1 MTRPRSSDDN
11 PSVPT
16 RRRLDVLVVAASAPS
31 HMYPH
36 LAVVRELVD
45 RGHRVRYAVSGHL
58 ASLVAPTGADV
69 VACTSVLPGAPG
81 APESFDDADPVAGM
95 RIFLDEA
102 IHVLPQLRSA
112 FDTDR
117 PDLVLYDIGGMAGPV
132 AAELWGVPA
141 AQLSPSEV
149 AWDGYYEDMAAILDP
164 LMNSPS
170 GVDYRQTFER
180 WLTAAGTSLTV
191 EDVTG
196 VPRQCLVL
204 IPRIMQRHAD
214 RVSDR
219 YRFVGPCLDPRR
231 EEPGDWT
238 PPPGDGPLALLAL
251 GTAYTDRA
259 DIYRAAIDGLDG
271 AGWRLTI
278 AIGSTTSMDELG
290 PVPNWVQV
298 RTSVPQPAV
307 LARADAFITHAGM
320 GSCSEALWFGVPTVA
335 LPQAVDQPAN
345 ADRLE
350 EIGVGRHLRADPP
363 LPAELG
369 QAVLAVATDPAIRR
383 RLDAVRAQLR
393 GNGGP
398 ARAAEAVE
406 DVAAGRW

>member
-1 MTRPRSSDDN
+1 M
-11 PSVPT
+11 PT
-16 RRRLDVLVVAASAPS
+16 RRRLHILVVAASAPS

-36 LAVVRELVD
+36 LAVIRELVD
-45 RGHRVRYAVSGHL
+45 RGHRVSYAVGGHL
-58 ASLVAPTGADV
+58 SSLVEPTCADV
-69 VACTSVLPGAPG
+69 VPCSSVLPGAPG
-81 APESFDDADPVAGM
+81 APTAFDDDDPVAGM

-149 AWDGYYEDMAAILDP
+149 AWDGYYDDMAAILDP
-164 LMNSPS
+164 LMGSPS
-170 GVDYRQTFER
+170 GLDYRHTFER
-180 WLTAAGTSLTV
+180 WLASAGTSLTV

-196 VPRQCLVL
+196 VPSRCLVL

-251 GTAYTDRA
+251 GTAYTERPDV
-259 DIYRAAIDGLDG
+259 YRAAIDGLDG
-271 AGWRLTI
+271 TGWRLSI
-278 AIGSTTSMDELG
+278 AIGTTTSADELG
-290 PVPNWVQV
+290 PIPHWVQV
-298 RTSVPQPAV
+298 RPRVPQPAV
-307 LARADAFITHAGM
+307 LAHADAFVTHAGM
-320 GSCSEALWFGVPTVA
+320 GSCSEALWFGVPMVA

-350 EIGVGRHLRADPP
+350 QIGVGRHLRADPP
-363 LPAELG
+363 DPAGLG
-369 QAVLAVATDPAIRR
+369 RAVLEVASDPAIRR
-383 RLDAVRAQLR
+383 RLDAVRAEIR
-393 GNGGP
+393 GQGGP
-398 ARAAEAVE
+398 QHAADAAE